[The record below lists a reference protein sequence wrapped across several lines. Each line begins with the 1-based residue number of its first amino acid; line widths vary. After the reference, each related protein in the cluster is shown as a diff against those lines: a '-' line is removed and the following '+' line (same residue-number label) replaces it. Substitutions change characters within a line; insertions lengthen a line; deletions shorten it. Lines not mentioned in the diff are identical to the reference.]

1 MPQVFKQQS
10 NKIIAFSFVG
20 LIIVSQ
26 LMILNMGYKMPMYF
40 LITLAVL
47 SGLILWGMLVSNCT
61 IDGSVLKSKVGPFVQ
76 SIDISKI
83 SLIKIID
90 FRRLGSRKRMERVK
104 IIYNGKK
111 KLDVSPEDIEGFI
124 AALKKVNPKIKIE
137 KKEDRV
143 TSS

>member
-83 SLIKIID
+83 SLIKISD

-124 AALKKVNPKIKIE
+124 VALKKVNPKIKIE